1 MKIKQYA
8 EDELVF
14 YEKQFTLTTY
24 INEDGIYVRLLPF
37 FIKNKFFS
45 WDFIS
50 KAYIRKYNSVLE
62 YGGRGI
68 KYKSKFNLFRIK
80 GFGFRIEGF
89 DIRNIRNFRNFRKMN
104 VAYTFFG
111 NKGLQ
116 LELTDG
122 RLILIGT
129 RKPDE
134 MEIVLRKLK
143 KWEE

>member
-1 MKIKQYA
+1 MKTKQYA

-14 YEKQFTLTTY
+14 YEKQFMLTTY

-50 KAYIRKYNSVLE
+50 KAYIRKYNPVLE

-68 KYKSKFNLFRIK
+68 KQRRILRIK
-80 GFGFRIEGF
+80 KFSL
-89 DIRNIRNFRNFRKMN
+89 RNIMRTD
-104 VAYTFFG
+104 VAYTISG

-134 MEIVLRKLK
+134 MEKVLRNLS